1 MTYIRQL
8 IKLATHLTSKR
19 IRIRERKRE
28 RNVARAR
35 LFPRDTLVVSARIT
49 RALELVWGKKM

>member
-19 IRIRERKRE
+19 IRIRERVVARG
-28 RNVARAR
+28 RLFARAR
-35 LFPRDTLVVSARIT
+35 LVVSARVT
-49 RALELVWGKKM
+49 RVLELI